1 MRVAEKRWVLGRLV
15 ATFEVRVCVLRCAF
29 ERVAI
34 QQLQDCGRHRAYT
47 VFTGVAL
54 TACSNLQQ
62 HIWLHGMASLQFQ
75 DLLIEDLLPQD
86 KSLHR
91 SCRERISAWTS
102 QNTQPLMVLFAQFA
116 SAPRGRRRTEQQ
128 SVSHASFA
136 TLVEAAGL
144 TKKEQV
150 VTDTV
155 FARAERGRLTLPEF
169 VGGLFRVGKAVC
181 ASVPSP
187 TKIYPEA
194 ALLGGMRTLIS
205 EQLQPSAGCWAGGWA
220 SVRA

>member
-1 MRVAEKRWVLGRLV
+1 
-15 ATFEVRVCVLRCAF
+15 
-29 ERVAI
+29 
-34 QQLQDCGRHRAYT
+34 
-47 VFTGVAL
+47 
-54 TACSNLQQ
+54 
-62 HIWLHGMASLQFQ
+62 MASLQFQ
-75 DLLIEDLLPQD
+75 DLLVEDLLPQD

-91 SCRERISAWTS
+91 SCRERISAWAS
-102 QNTQPLMVLFAQFA
+102 ENMRPLMVLYAQFA
-116 SAPRGRRRTEQQ
+116 SAPEGRRRTEQQ

-155 FARAERGRLTLPEF
+155 FARAVADDPGVKPERGRLTLAEF

-181 ASVPSP
+181 ASTPSP
-187 TKIYPEA
+187 TKFYPEA

-205 EQLQPSAGCWAGGWA
+205 EQLQPLLAARLGHEWPELEWPECSA
-220 SVRA
+220 VRS

>member
-1 MRVAEKRWVLGRLV
+1 M
-15 ATFEVRVCVLRCAF
+15 
-29 ERVAI
+29 
-34 QQLQDCGRHRAYT
+34 
-47 VFTGVAL
+47 AL
-54 TACSNLQQ
+54 K
-62 HIWLHGMASLQFQ
+62 FQ

-91 SCRERISAWTS
+91 SCRERISAWAS
-102 QNTQPLMVLFAQFA
+102 HPENAQPLMVLFAQFA
-116 SAPRGRRRTEQQ
+116 SAPEGRRRSEQQ

-155 FARAERGRLTLPEF
+155 FARAVADDPGVKPERGRLTLSEF

-181 ASVPSP
+181 ASVPARRSSIR
-187 TKIYPEA
+187 K
-194 ALLGGMRTLIS
+194 RRC
-205 EQLQPSAGCWAGGWA
+205 SAGCAR
-220 SVRA
+220 SSPSSCSRCSRA